1 MSKNSLSLSE
11 FFSFMKSSREGQAV
25 LPCNKFVV
33 LLPALPACYKKI
45 KNVGDKEL
53 SLGCHCCSNHFL
65 CESEP
70 MKECLGSRRP
80 WVAGKEAMISL

>member
-1 MSKNSLSLSE
+1 MSRNSLHLSE
-11 FFSFMKSSREGQAV
+11 FFIFMKSNREGQAV

-33 LLPALPACYKKI
+33 LLSALSACYKRI

-65 CESEP
+65 SESEP
-70 MKECLGSRRP
+70 M
-80 WVAGKEAMISL
+80 AGVFGE